1 MIYSAMIIGVIC
13 LLLAYYALSN
23 LEETYGKDLNYFE
36 KI

>member
-1 MIYSAMIIGVIC
+1 